1 MYKYPFV
8 AQTQQLNHTTQL
20 ADEVEVDGMPSA
32 EDIPTRL
39 AQRKPRLER
48 EYPISELGIFGSYA
62 RGEQRSDSDLDVLV
76 AFEEPVTL
84 FDLVRLENELADE
97 LGVEVDLV
105 TKDSLKPRIESRVTE
120 DVVNV

>member
-1 MYKYPFV
+1 
-8 AQTQQLNHTTQL
+8 
-20 ADEVEVDGMPSA
+20 MPSP
-32 EDIPTRL
+32 ENVSTRL
-39 AQRKPRLER
+39 AQFKPQLEQ

-76 AFEEPVTL
+76 AFDEPVTL
-84 FDLVRLENELADE
+84 FDLVRLENELTNE

-120 DVVNV
+120 DLVYV